1 MTKANSYIKYL
12 ANWITTYCKK
22 AKISNVVLG
31 ISGGVDS
38 AVVAGIIRKHTS
50 LTLTCV
56 FMDISNS
63 ALDKKCV
70 KAMEQY
76 LSMSIR
82 RINLSNSCKA
92 LAKQLGVKKL
102 ITVSNMKPRIRMTVI
117 YSIASELNALVLGT
131 SNADELY
138 LGYFTKFGD
147 SGCDIMPLANLNKSQ
162 VYELAKEL
170 RIPKIIIDR
179 APSAGLY
186 KNQTDEQEMGVTYD
200 NIDAYLAHKKIDSES
215 VRIINRL
222 HKNNLHKLSLP
233 VKPSK
238 KF

>member
-12 ANWITTYCKK
+12 ANWINTYCKK
-22 AKISNVVLG
+22 ANISNLVLG

-38 AVVAGIIRKHTS
+38 AIVAGIIAKHTS
-50 LTLTCV
+50 LVLTCV
-56 FMDISNS
+56 FMDIDNS
-63 ALDKKCV
+63 VLDKKCV
-70 KAMEQY
+70 QAMEKY
-76 LSMSIR
+76 LSIPIR
-82 RINLSNSCKA
+82 YINLSSTCKM
-92 LAKQLGVKKL
+92 LIKQLGVKKQ
-102 ITVSNMKPRIRMTVI
+102 ITVSNIKPRIRMTTI

-170 RIPKIIIDR
+170 KIPKIIIDR

-186 KNQTDEQEMGVTYD
+186 KNQTDEQEMGVTYV
-200 NIDAYLAHKKIDSES
+200 NVDAYLENKKIDNKSLK
-215 VRIINRL
+215 IINRL

-233 VKPSK
+233 VKPTK
-238 KF
+238 KY